1 MLGRKKIKKII
12 FIINCLNVGGT
23 EEQLLY
29 FIKKVKKKFDIKIFS
44 FSGGSLENE
53 FRDQGVVLKCGKNK
67 FLSIFQLIYFLISN
81 PTDVYH
87 FFLPKSYIIGAT
99 LPFFSKKKKIMSRR
113 SLNNYHRKYFFIS
126 LIIEKFLHQK
136 MDKILTNTISI
147 KKQLITTEGVK
158 SNKIKV
164 IPNLLIKKN
173 KNSLRKKLNKSK
185 IRKFGYVANF
195 IPYKNHLLLIQ
206 ICSLIKANKDWK
218 LYLIGSDNNGYKNIL
233 KKKVK
238 ALGLEKK
245 IYFFNQTRNISEFY
259 NKIDFSVSSSSEEGS
274 SNFLLESITFG
285 LPIIAFNVG
294 GNFEFFQNNGFL
306 IPTFDKISMKNAIEH
321 MINNDLK
328 IYSKNSIKV
337 CNNKFNNKKNFQILS
352 SQY

>member
-99 LPFFSKKKKIMSRR
+99 LTFFSKKKKIMSRR

-206 ICSLIKANKDWK
+206 ICSLIKATTDW
-218 LYLIGSDNNGYKNIL
+218 IL